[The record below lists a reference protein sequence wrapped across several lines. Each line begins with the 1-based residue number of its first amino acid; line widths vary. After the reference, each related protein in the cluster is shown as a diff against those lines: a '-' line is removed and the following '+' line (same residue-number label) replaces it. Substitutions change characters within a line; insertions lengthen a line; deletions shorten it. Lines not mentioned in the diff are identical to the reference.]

1 MIINLHAKV
10 RKTLLSSDKE
20 KKITLLFIT
29 LLVDLMRKYLPFLT
43 KKKNMQHP
51 LKQIFSSLYHLGV
64 MPTKNSKLMPGM
76 GREST
81 ERYSSSKR
89 LLMLPF
95 SERSAQ
101 LNEKSVSSDRLLI
114 K

>member
-10 RKTLLSSDKE
+10 RKTLLSFDKE

-43 KKKNMQHP
+43 KKNMQHP
-51 LKQIFSSLYHLGV
+51 LKKIFSSLYHLGV

-89 LLMLPF
+89 LFIVPF
-95 SERSAQ
+95 SDKSAQ
-101 LNEKSVSSDRLLI
+101 RKRKSFSSEMLLI